1 MDRFEWPLVRS
12 PRHTRF
18 ALGVILMGVL
28 ALAFSQAG
36 RLPGSL
42 GDTIRSNEDAALDAT
57 ALFYTEVDGWQNW
70 GRSTPPRITED
81 TGPRAPDEQRGR
93 D

>member
-1 MDRFEWPLVRS
+1 MGRVEWSLVRS

-42 GDTIRSNEDAALDAT
+42 GDTIRSNEDAELDAT
-57 ALFYTEVDGWQNW
+57 ALFYTEVDGWQTW
-70 GRSTPPRITED
+70 GRSAPPRLTED
-81 TGPRAPDEQRGR
+81 AEPKAPDQRGG